1 MCYHRAPTTSVIW
14 RALLASGE
22 VIIVGREKTAHV
34 GRSAAAKGGDCK
46 ASAWTAEL
54 PFGLT
59 GRWRRMGQQIVH
71 RLLISFPA
79 LLGVL
84 FLCFC
89 LLQVVPADPAMIIAG
104 PDAKA
109 ETIAAIRLELGLDR
123 PIPIQF
129 ADYIG
134 RVLRGDLG
142 RSIISNRMVSE
153 ELALTIGPTVE
164 LMLGAMLIAVPLG
177 LALGTLAAVKR
188 GTTLDRLIMA
198 VSVAGVSMPV
208 FFIGLILIQYVGFKW
223 ALLPFTGRTGPVW
236 DGGLPSLI
244 LPAATLGVVLIGP
257 IARLTRTAVL
267 EVLGAD
273 FVRTA
278 RAKGLRETVVIVHHA
293 LRNALIPVVTLIGL
307 QAAFLLGGAVVTET
321 MFSWPGVGRLA
332 VGAIVSSDFPTAQGA
347 IMILAIAFLS
357 INLLVDVLYVYLDPR
372 VQRS

>member
-1 MCYHRAPTTSVIW
+1 M
-14 RALLASGE
+14 
-22 VIIVGREKTAHV
+22 GR
-34 GRSAAAKGGDCK
+34 
-46 ASAWTAEL
+46 
-54 PFGLT
+54 
-59 GRWRRMGQQIVH
+59 QIVH
-71 RLLISFPA
+71 RLLISIPA

-89 LLQVVPADPAMIIAG
+89 LLQVVPADPAIIIAG
-104 PDAKA
+104 PEAKQ
-109 ETIAAIRLELGLDR
+109 ETIDAIRLQLGLDR

-129 ADYIG
+129 AEYIG
-134 RVLRGDLG
+134 RVVQGDLG
-142 RSIISNRMVSE
+142 RSIISNKMVSE

-164 LMLGAMLIAVPLG
+164 LMLGAMLLAVPIG
-177 LALGTLAAVKR
+177 LALGTLAAVRR
-188 GTTLDRLIMA
+188 GSIVDRLIMA

-208 FFIGLILIQYVGFKW
+208 FFIGLLLIQYVGFKW
-223 ALLPFTGRTGPVW
+223 AMLPFTGRTGPVW
-236 DGGLPSLI
+236 AGGLPSLV
-244 LPAATLGVVLIGP
+244 LPALTLGSVLIGP

-278 RAKGLRETVVIVHHA
+278 RAKGLRETTVIVHHA

-357 INLLVDVLYVYLDPR
+357 INLIVDVLYVYLDPR
-372 VQRS
+372 VARG